1 MIVKISLS
9 GKSFK
14 GLSDYLRHDVK
25 ADTENR
31 GVDPSGSGV
40 LQTSQ
45 KWPEIAGSKW
55 RGFAKPGERFQRLS
69 PKAVVLP
76 LHHSPRVLNNIRDLT
91 GILRVLA
98 SDQTRS
104 SAERRAVLLVP
115 SRPWQAR
122 GDGLGA
128 RVAAKPR
135 QFPGAVGIPVNGNPA
150 HERVFRGAGF
160 SPHRDGRA
168 QPAAAEAGLDIY
180 EIKLG

>member
-76 LHHSPRVLNNIRDLT
+76 TSVCEIGRQVRESSRIAGSAVT
-91 GILRVLA
+91 QA
-98 SDQTRS
+98 EQTD
-104 SAERRAVLLVP
+104 
-115 SRPWQAR
+115 AR
-122 GDGLGA
+122 IAKLSH
-128 RVAAKPR
+128 AA
-135 QFPGAVGIPVNGNPA
+135 Q
-150 HERVFRGAGF
+150 
-160 SPHRDGRA
+160 
-168 QPAAAEAGLDIY
+168 
-180 EIKLG
+180 